1 MNALF
6 GIGIAASIIHGV
18 LFDGTFW
25 KIYGTIF
32 VFYLL
37 FVLVTRN
44 MRDNPKRKTIMAASW
59 SGKYI

>member
-25 KIYGTIF
+25 KIYG
-32 VFYLL
+32 VLLVVYLL
-37 FVLVTRN
+37 FVLVTRD
-44 MRDNPKRKTIMAASW
+44 MRDNPKRKTIMAATW
-59 SGKYI
+59 SGK